1 MDSLIKFFGGWLL
14 TAIFV
19 VVINLVLLAGAVW
32 VVVKV
37 LQMMGVL

>member
-1 MDSLIKFFGGWLL
+1 MASLIKFFGGWIP
-14 TAIFV
+14 AVIFV
-19 VVINLVLLAGAVW
+19 VVINLVLFAGAVW